1 MSAICDVNWIHYC
14 VCSLIRV
21 SLDISEER
29 NTGQERALAVEQC
42 QCPVGHRGLSCE
54 DCDVGYTRS
63 EGGLYLG
70 NCEPCSC
77 HGHSNE
83 CDPETGIC
91 IVCITSILRFSHF

>member
-1 MSAICDVNWIHYC
+1 MSHFVL
-14 VCSLIRV
+14 SLIQV
-21 SLDISEER
+21 SLDIAEER
-29 NTGQERALAVEQC
+29 NTGQARALAVEQC
-42 QCPVGHRGLSCE
+42 QCPVGHHGLSCE
-54 DCDVGYTRS
+54 DCDVGYMRS

-91 IVCITSILRFSHF
+91 IVCSIVFLGCYISKVIRDAK